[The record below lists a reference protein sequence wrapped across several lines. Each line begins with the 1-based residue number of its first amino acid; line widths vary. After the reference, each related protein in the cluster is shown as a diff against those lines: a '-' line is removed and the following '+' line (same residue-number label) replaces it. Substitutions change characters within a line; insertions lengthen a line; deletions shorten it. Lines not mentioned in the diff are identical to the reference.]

1 MQLLDGKRIADYFK
15 ANIKE
20 AVAALPRPPHLA
32 AIWVGNDGGS
42 ASYIKNKIASCQA
55 VGFDS
60 TLLHFDDSIS
70 EAFLLEQVQQLNQ
83 AADIDGF
90 IVQLPLPPHINAE
103 RVNLAIAPAKD
114 VDGFHPVNVG
124 RMMLD
129 MPCYLPATPQ
139 GIMEMLKFYDIPT
152 AGKHCVIVGRSN
164 IVGTPMS
171 ILMSRNK
178 NFANAT
184 VTLCHSR
191 TQNLTDYTRAA
202 DILIVAMGKPEW
214 VGADMIK
221 EGAVVIDVGSTYV
234 PASDTKSGVRLKGDV
249 NFEQAAQKAA
259 YLTPVPGGVG
269 QMTVAMLLLNT
280 LRAAKG
286 EVYDK

>member
-1 MQLLDGKRIADYFK
+1 MQLLDGKRVADYFK

-42 ASYIKNKIASCQA
+42 TSYIKNKIASCQA

-249 NFEQAAQKAA
+249 NFEQVAQKAA